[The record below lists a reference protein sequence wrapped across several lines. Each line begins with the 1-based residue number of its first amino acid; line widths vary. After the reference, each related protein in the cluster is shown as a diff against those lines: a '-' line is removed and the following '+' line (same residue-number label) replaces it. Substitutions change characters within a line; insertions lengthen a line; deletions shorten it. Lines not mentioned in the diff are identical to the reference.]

1 MNLEIFLEKYRAE
14 YIQSRSNKK
23 TVEFSKLAEKKYRDQ
38 SRLFLAEGVKLAE
51 EALKFS
57 KAGVECVIVAETAV
71 KKASD
76 DSPYDRVT
84 AIAKTANELD
94 VQLSVFAD
102 SAFEKITTESAPQG
116 VIAVVPYQNNLV
128 ETENFVRW
136 QNGRRLI
143 MLEEIRDPGNLGTIL
158 RSAEAMG
165 MEGVILSRCADIYS
179 PKVVRAAMGTV
190 FRMPVF
196 ITSNG
201 IGAVNVMKD
210 CGRRVLA
217 AALGW
222 YSLTLGEYEPD
233 PMDCAVIGNEGHGM
247 PDAMISEC
255 TACLRIPMAGH
266 TVSLNASAA
275 ADCIWRGYHRARLGG
290 K

>member
-94 VQLSVFAD
+94 VQLSKDDKLVVFHDATLKRMCNVEGHVWDYTLEELQKMQLKD
-102 SAFEKITTESAPQG
+102 SNETIPTLEQFLKVVNGKVPFILEFVLDKLGFSDYTSGCG
-116 VIAVVPYQNNLV
+116 VI
-128 ETENFVRW
+128 TE
-136 QNGRRLI
+136 I
-143 MLEEIRDPGNLGTIL
+143 E
-158 RSAEAMG
+158 
-165 MEGVILSRCADIYS
+165 
-179 PKVVRAAMGTV
+179 
-190 FRMPVF
+190 
-196 ITSNG
+196 
-201 IGAVNVMKD
+201 
-210 CGRRVLA
+210 
-217 AALGW
+217 
-222 YSLTLGEYEPD
+222 
-233 PMDCAVIGNEGHGM
+233 
-247 PDAMISEC
+247 
-255 TACLRIPMAGH
+255 
-266 TVSLNASAA
+266 
-275 ADCIWRGYHRARLGG
+275 
-290 K
+290 